1 MAANDTNICNTN
13 LLQSAKFTF
22 SIPRLPAMQFFC
34 QAVNI
39 PGVNSQSTVQMTP
52 FRDMGVP
59 GDKME
64 YEDLEVTFLVDEEL
78 KSWANIY
85 YWIKGYTQAESFQD
99 YENLDKLSKYSQYD
113 YIQYPQ
119 YADAILTI
127 LSSSDNKPKMRLH
140 FIDLFPVYVSA
151 IPLDVR
157 VTAETTVTATA
168 TFRFKRYELTTVVDG
183 IW

>member
-1 MAANDTNICNTN
+1 MLNDTNICDTN
-13 LLQSAKFTF
+13 LLQSAKFIF

-39 PGVNSQSTVQMTP
+39 PGVNSQSAVQLTP

-64 YEDLEVTFLVDEEL
+64 YEDLNVTFLVDEKL
-78 KSWANIY
+78 MSWANIY

-99 YENLDKLSKYSQYD
+99 YENLDKLSKYSNYD
-113 YIQYPQ
+113 YINTPQ
-119 YADAILTI
+119 YADAILTVLGADDKATMKI
-127 LSSSDNKPKMRLH
+127 H
-140 FIDLFPVYVSA
+140 FVDLFPVYLSS
-151 IPLDVR
+151 IQLDVR
-157 VTAETTVTATA
+157 SDSSVTITSNA
-168 TFRFKRYELTTVVDG
+168 TFRFKRYALTTVVDG

>member
-1 MAANDTNICNTN
+1 MALNDTNICNTN
-13 LLQSAKFTF
+13 LLQSAKFLF
-22 SIPRLPAMQFFC
+22 SVPRLPAMQFFC

-39 PGVNSQSTVQMTP
+39 PGVNSQSTVQLSP

-78 KSWANIY
+78 KSWSNIY
-85 YWIKGYTQAESFQD
+85 YWIKGYTQAETFQD
-99 YENLDKLSKYSQYD
+99 YENLDKLSKYSQYEF
-113 YIQYPQ
+113 IQTPQ
-119 YADAILTI
+119 YADAILTT
-127 LSSSDNKPKMRLH
+127 LAADDKPKMKIQ
-140 FIDLFPVYVSA
+140 FVDLFPVYLSS

-157 VTAETTVTATA
+157 LNSSTIITATA
-168 TFRFKRYELTTVVDG
+168 TFRFKRYSLTTIVDG